1 MLSAL
6 QNLMAAVRHPAI
18 DPVLFHV
25 GPAAIRWYGLAY
37 VAAFLLGYCAMRRMT
52 RSWLHITAAQLGD
65 LVSWC
70 AVGVLLGGRIG
81 WWLFY
86 HRAAGAVEPW
96 YEPIALW
103 HGGMSFHGGTIG
115 VGMAITLWC
124 WRNRAPFWNVAD
136 AVALIAPIG
145 LFLGRIANFVNAEL
159 VGRPTNLPWGVIFPG
174 ETIPRHPSEIYEA
187 VLEGPVL
194 AALLWLVW
202 RKLRLRDGQ
211 ISALFLILYG
221 LLRFGVEFTRQ
232 PDAQLG
238 FIAFGWLTMGQLL
251 SLMFAVA
258 GMLVWFS
265 PMLGSRHNA
274 SRGPAALT

>member
-86 HRAAGAVEPW
+86 HRAAGAV
-96 YEPIALW
+96 
-103 HGGMSFHGGTIG
+103 
-115 VGMAITLWC
+115 
-124 WRNRAPFWNVAD
+124 
-136 AVALIAPIG
+136 
-145 LFLGRIANFVNAEL
+145 
-159 VGRPTNLPWGVIFPG
+159 
-174 ETIPRHPSEIYEA
+174 
-187 VLEGPVL
+187 
-194 AALLWLVW
+194 
-202 RKLRLRDGQ
+202 
-211 ISALFLILYG
+211 
-221 LLRFGVEFTRQ
+221 
-232 PDAQLG
+232 
-238 FIAFGWLTMGQLL
+238 
-251 SLMFAVA
+251 
-258 GMLVWFS
+258 
-265 PMLGSRHNA
+265 
-274 SRGPAALT
+274 